1 MQLFVLVLNKT
12 ELMEDILHQMALAGV
27 SGATVLESTGM
38 ARILKDADDMPFF
51 SGLRSMLNQDRAQSN
66 TIFVVLQDE
75 QVDTVRKIVNEVTG
89 GLSKPDT
96 GIMFAVPTLFVEGIN
111 KKRP

>member
-12 ELMEDILHQMALAGV
+12 ELLEDILHEMALAGV

-38 ARILKDADDMPFF
+38 ARLLKDMDDMPFF

-66 TIFVVLQDE
+66 TIFVVLEDK
-75 QVDTVRKIVNEVTG
+75 QVDVVRKIVNDVTG
-89 GLSKPDT
+89 GISKPDT
-96 GIMFAVPTLFVEGIN
+96 GIMFSLPTMFVEGT
-111 KKRP
+111 KKKHP